1 MQQSQTAPRPDLAIL
16 PATENVAQR
25 GFVSDAPESSPNT
38 TKTDNDVMSANGSQH
53 NTLETI
59 EVPLV
64 FDSEFFELLQKDV
77 QELERLQAEERQKMT
92 QEITELGKEVS
103 RAAKPSRFSKNDMS
117 TWRKI
122 FELYLDAE
130 VFFTTHERDHG
141 NRSSK
146 TALKQLQ
153 WFQNE
158 IEKRNLPQK
167 FTIRESNQTFSK
179 FLNLNVTLLK
189 NIQFQELNRLAVYKI
204 IKSTHSV
211 SMFGR
216 MSTMI
221 LI

>member
-1 MQQSQTAPRPDLAIL
+1 M
-16 PATENVAQR
+16 
-25 GFVSDAPESSPNT
+25 
-38 TKTDNDVMSANGSQH
+38 
-53 NTLETI
+53 
-59 EVPLV
+59 PLV

-77 QELERLQAEERQKMT
+77 QELELLQAEERQKMT
-92 QEITELGKEVS
+92 REITELGKEVS
-103 RAAKPSRFSKNDMS
+103 RAARPSRFSKNDMS

-130 VFFTTHERDHG
+130 VFFATHEQDHG

-158 IEKRNLPQK
+158 IENRNLPQK
-167 FTIRESNQTFSK
+167 FTMRESNQAFSK

-204 IKSTHSV
+204 IKSTYSIALV
-211 SMFGR
+211 WR
-216 MSTMI
+216 MRTMI